1 MMLVFAMA
9 WSASSLRFN
18 GNLESLLP
26 SDNPHVQAYE
36 KLKDLRSSEGG
47 MDLLVK
53 VASESAEDVETF
65 DIADSLKVLDM
76 EARLVEQASRVA
88 EFMMQDA
95 AEEGGIAFSGVEWKS
110 DLQDL
115 RKNLFYLMTE
125 QELEGIYRVIEEAIE
140 EVKKEVNPF
149 YFELE
154 SDSSVQASLTPSE
167 LIARYKS
174 SSTLLTLID
183 NAIPYEWNSEEGT
196 IIVRFLL
203 PFKQSEIDLLGA
215 TYDRALELA
224 NEYEKMHPDVQ
235 LYWGGDYVD
244 HYYRIQGIREAVGD
258 ALWIGF
264 LALFVFLWLYMRRVG
279 KEGVLKA
286 GDLAFD
292 LALML
297 GVLTAGIVLSL
308 GIFSLLQKEINLFS
322 AIIFSVLVGM
332 NLDYLLHMYA

>member
-1 MMLVFAMA
+1 MHTQRIYLFIGFYMVLVFAMA

-18 GNLESLLP
+18 GNLESFLP
-26 SDNPHVQAYE
+26 SENLHVQAYE

-140 EVKKEVNPF
+140 EVKKRSIPF
-149 YFELE
+149 
-154 SDSSVQASLTPSE
+154 
-167 LIARYKS
+167 I
-174 SSTLLTLID
+174 
-183 NAIPYEWNSEEGT
+183 
-196 IIVRFLL
+196 
-203 PFKQSEIDLLGA
+203 
-215 TYDRALELA
+215 
-224 NEYEKMHPDVQ
+224 
-235 LYWGGDYVD
+235 
-244 HYYRIQGIREAVGD
+244 
-258 ALWIGF
+258 
-264 LALFVFLWLYMRRVG
+264 
-279 KEGVLKA
+279 
-286 GDLAFD
+286 
-292 LALML
+292 
-297 GVLTAGIVLSL
+297 LS
-308 GIFSLLQKEINLFS
+308 
-322 AIIFSVLVGM
+322 
-332 NLDYLLHMYA
+332 